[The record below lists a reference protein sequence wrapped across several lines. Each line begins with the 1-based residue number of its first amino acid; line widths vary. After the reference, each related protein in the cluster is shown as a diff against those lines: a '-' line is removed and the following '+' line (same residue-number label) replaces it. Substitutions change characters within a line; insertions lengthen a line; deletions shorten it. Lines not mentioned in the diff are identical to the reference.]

1 MMKAK
6 KEKKELLTINELN
19 EIWQNAYQKDSRK
32 YIATMCNTNLSHA
45 TYNKIWYDTI
55 GNI

>member
-1 MMKAK
+1 MKKAK
-6 KEKKELLTINELN
+6 GKKRIADNKWIKWNL
-19 EIWQNAYQKDSRK
+19 QNAYQKDSRK

-45 TYNKIWYDTI
+45 TYNKVWYDTI